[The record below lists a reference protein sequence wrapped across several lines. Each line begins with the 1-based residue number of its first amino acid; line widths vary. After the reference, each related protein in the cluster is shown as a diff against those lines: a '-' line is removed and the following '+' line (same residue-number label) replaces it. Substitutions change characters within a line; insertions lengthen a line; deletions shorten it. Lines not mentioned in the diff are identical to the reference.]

1 MSLQPSSPPRLMV
14 RTTDVDQTRQVFGK
28 LYSKVA
34 LEPMVSLPFSYA
46 TQVLSFGSVHIATDE
61 WTGGGQLAAPAIGDR
76 YILSFPAEGVL
87 EGTLRNEAFHGVP
100 GQRGVVFSAQQPST
114 LTIGAQM

>member
-1 MSLQPSSPPRLMV
+1 MV

-28 LYSKVA
+28 LYSNVA

-61 WTGGGQLAAPAIGDR
+61 WTGGGQLATAAIGDR
-76 YILSFPAEGVL
+76 YILSFPASVNWDSAIPAGSAGNTSSGL
-87 EGTLRNEAFHGVP
+87 EKAPRRPFRAARAR
-100 GQRGVVFSAQQPST
+100 Q
-114 LTIGAQM
+114 